1 MKEKEKIEKATTEV
15 VGVEFNAQQ
24 REKYKKLCEQI
35 QEDCSQIKLALV
47 KTGMALYEI
56 ERTKSFQI
64 DGYENIQQMARK
76 KFNIGK
82 TYCNQCINICKKF
95 GSFDEKTGE
104 CLGLKEE
111 YEVYNTS
118 QLCELISMNVELRE
132 KVTPNMTI
140 AKIRH
145 LKKSAKNN
153 IGTKK
158 KSEKSSKSDKKQTGK
173 SKKVSICK
181 ATYSDDFLETNGAE
195 ILESAKEFI
204 EKHPTTDVEI
214 VVSLVYTE

>member
-1 MKEKEKIEKATTEV
+1 MGKIEKVKTEV

-24 REKYKKLCEQI
+24 RKEYERRCKQI
-35 QEDCSQIKLALV
+35 QEDFLQIKVTLV
-47 KTGMALYEI
+47 NVGISLYEI

-64 DGYENIQQMARK
+64 DGYETIQEMASE

-95 GSFDEKTGE
+95 GRFDEKTGE

-118 QLCELISMNVELRE
+118 QLCELISMNTELRE

-140 AKIRH
+140 AEIRH

-153 IGTKK
+153 TTAKK
-158 KSEKSSKSDKKQTGK
+158 KKEKASKSDKKQIGK

-181 ATYSDDFLETNGAE
+181 AAYSDDFLEMNGAE

-204 EKHPTTDVEI
+204 ETHPTTDVEI